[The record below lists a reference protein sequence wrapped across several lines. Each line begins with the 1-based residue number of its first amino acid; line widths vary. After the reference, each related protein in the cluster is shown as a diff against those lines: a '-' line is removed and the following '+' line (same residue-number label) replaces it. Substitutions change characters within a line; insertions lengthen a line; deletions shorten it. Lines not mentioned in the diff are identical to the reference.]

1 MSLSL
6 NDNTDRFCGHIT
18 PKQTGKPK
26 PFIEDTMVKKALF
39 SLIVGLLTF
48 CLIYFISTHT
58 TFFTS
63 MERSLLDGFYYMRE
77 PGVNKYNR
85 LVSDRVM
92 LLGYDEKSL
101 AAIGKWPWKRYVHAG
116 FLDKIEQFSPETL
129 MFDIMFIKPESI
141 PLFLSEKA
149 DLSPETRREVEEAFS
164 RMDNEFTK
172 ALKKYDNVYIDLQL
186 VETPRP
192 ELPEAYQ
199 NRILF
204 TESIIHHYS
213 QPVRD
218 NRGVIIFHSLEP
230 IIGDYVEN
238 AHPVAINVMPDDDGV
253 IRYFPLYHTYQMKDG
268 SYRNIFTPVL
278 PLLQR
283 YYYVEPG
290 DIIIKPRKII
300 LKSAKVPVRDRNTD
314 QERVS
319 VRDFEE
325 IAQRISNPGPPKR
338 YRYNKNLYNFLVNQI
353 RLDPLDEEKLPY
365 FPLRLLKKEDNSL
378 EILDGWEIYD
388 AAQSLRSK
396 KIDIIFYNQ
405 RDIEVETPISGLFRI
420 NYAGTEERFFLD
432 PDTGKLQIHHTYPTG
447 SYIDVY
453 ALDRLPD
460 IPNLTRSGAIEE
472 GYDTVALEQWF
483 RSLCEQK
490 THEIYQK
497 AREEIGDEVEDEAR
511 LQEYMNQH
519 PELGK
524 YFFYY
529 LFFANVDAGPGMLS
543 NLIEIYPAFGKQI
556 GQDPANFLSEKEMVL
571 ALIERY
577 RPQFDRYYGKF
588 IFTGANATGLG
599 DVRQTPYGA
608 MTGINVI
615 MNAFSTVVTQNRLRT
630 SADIPNL
637 DFLLLLGISML
648 CSLLYGMTN
657 IRISSIIFVLI
668 FLGTFLTALGLFWAQ
683 SLFLKTTPLI
693 FSNAIIFV
701 SIVVFKVLTE
711 EKDKKFLRATF
722 SSYLAPEL
730 IDEMYQ
736 SKTMPALGGEARQV
750 TAFFTDI
757 QGFSTF
763 SEKLTAHQLVE
774 LLNEYLANMTD
785 ILINEKG
792 TLDKYEGD
800 AIIAFFGA
808 PMEIPD
814 HALTA
819 CRVAVDMQEKL
830 LELRKKWRSERQ
842 RPDEP
847 NRNTKGLSPEEWEP
861 GDKWPKVVH
870 QMKMRIG
877 INTGEIVVGNM
888 GSAMRMNYT
897 MMGDPVNLAARL
909 EEAGKQYGVYTLV
922 SENTL
927 AIEFTNESGE
937 KVRVRD
943 MLEARFID
951 NIAVV
956 GKSEPVRVYEVWA
969 MKGELTGAEEDL
981 VRIFD
986 EGMQHYLRMEWDQA
1000 IARFS
1005 KSFELERVPDGKT
1018 TPSQV
1023 YIQRCKTFKQHPLA
1037 GPGQEWDGVY
1047 RLTEK

>member
-1 MSLSL
+1 
-6 NDNTDRFCGHIT
+6 
-18 PKQTGKPK
+18 
-26 PFIEDTMVKKALF
+26 MVKKALF

-77 PGVNKYNR
+77 PAVNKHNR
-85 LVSDRVM
+85 LVSNRVM
-92 LLGYDEKSL
+92 LLGYDENSL

-116 FLDKIEQFSPETL
+116 FLDKIEQFSPETV

-149 DLSPETRREVEEAFS
+149 DLDPETRREVEKAFS
-164 RMDNEFTK
+164 RMDNELTK

-497 AREEIGDEVEDEAR
+497 AREAIGDEVEDEAR
-511 LQEYMNQH
+511 LREYMNQH

-814 HALTA
+814 HAWRA
-819 CRVAVDMQEKL
+819 CRVAVAMQEKL
-830 LELRKKWRSERQ
+830 LDLRKKWHDEKQ

-847 NRNTKGLSPEEWEP
+847 NRNTKGLPSGEWEP

-870 QMKMRIG
+870 QMQMRIG

-927 AIEFTNESGE
+927 AFEFTNESGE

-969 MKGELTGAEEDL
+969 MKGGLTGAELNL

-1005 KSFELERVPDGKT
+1005 ESLDLERVPDGKT
-1018 TPSQV
+1018 TPSEV
-1023 YIQRCKTFKQHPLA
+1023 YIRRCELFKENPPVT
-1037 GPGQEWDGVY
+1037 PGKKWDGAY
-1047 RLTEK
+1047 SLTKK

>member
-1 MSLSL
+1 M
-6 NDNTDRFCGHIT
+6 
-18 PKQTGKPK
+18 
-26 PFIEDTMVKKALF
+26 
-39 SLIVGLLTF
+39 VGLLTF
-48 CLIYFISTHT
+48 CLIQFISTQT
-58 TFFTS
+58 TLFTS

-77 PGVNKYNR
+77 PGVNRHNR
-85 LVSDRVM
+85 LVSDRVI

-116 FLDKIEQFSPETL
+116 FLDKIEQFSPETV

-141 PLFLSEKA
+141 PLFLSEKT
-149 DLSPETRREVEEAFS
+149 DLNPEIRQEVKEAFK
-164 RMDNEFTK
+164 RMDSEFTK

-186 VETPRP
+186 VEMPRP
-192 ELPEAYQ
+192 KLPEAYQ

-204 TESIIHHYS
+204 NESIIHHYS
-213 QPVRD
+213 QPVR
-218 NRGVIIFHSLEP
+218 NNKGIITFHSLEP

-238 AHPVAINVMPDDDGV
+238 AHPVVINVVQDDDGV
-253 IRYFPLYHTYQMKDG
+253 IRYFPLYYTYQMRNG
-268 SYRNIFTPVL
+268 SHRNFFTAVL
-278 PLLQR
+278 SLLQR
-283 YYYVEPG
+283 YYYIQKDDVVLEPG
-290 DIIIKPRKII
+290 RVV
-300 LKSAKVPVRDRNTD
+300 LKSAKVPVLDRNTG
-314 QERVS
+314 QERIS
-319 VRDFEE
+319 IHDFEE
-325 IAQRISNPGPPKR
+325 IAGRIRNPVPPEK

-353 RLDPLDEEKLPY
+353 RLDPMDEEKLPY
-365 FPLRLLKKEDNSL
+365 FPLRLLQRGDKSL
-378 EILDGWEIYD
+378 EILDGWEIYA
-388 AAQSLRSK
+388 AAQRLRSRK
-396 KIDIIFYNQ
+396 VDVIFHNE
-405 RDIEVETPISGLFRI
+405 RDVEIETPVSGLFRI
-420 NYAGTEERFFLD
+420 NYAGTEKSYFLD
-432 PDTGKLQIHHTYPTG
+432 PDTGKPQMHHTNPTG
-447 SYIDVY
+447 SYIDIY
-453 ALDRLPD
+453 AMDLLPH
-460 IPNLTRSGAIEE
+460 IPSLTGSGAIEE
-472 GYDTVALEQWF
+472 GYDTVALEKWF

-497 AREEIGDEVEDEAR
+497 AREEIGDGVEDETR
-511 LQEYMNQH
+511 LQEYMNRH
-519 PELGK
+519 PDLGK

-529 LFFANVDAGPGMLS
+529 LFFLNVDAGPGMLTS
-543 NLIEIYPAFGKQI
+543 LIEIYPDFGEQI
-556 GQDPANFLSEKEMVL
+556 GQDPAYFLSEKELVM
-571 ALIERY
+571 ALMERY

-588 IFTGANATGLG
+588 IFTGATATGLG

-608 MTGINVI
+608 MTGVNVI
-615 MNAFSTVVTQNRLRT
+615 MNAFSTVVTQNQLRVST
-630 SADIPNL
+630 DIPHL

-648 CSLLYGMTN
+648 CSLLYGLTN
-657 IRISSIIFVLI
+657 IRISSIIFVIL

-683 SLFLKTTPLI
+683 SIFLKTTPLI
-693 FSNAIIFV
+693 FSNAVIFV
-701 SIVVFKVLTE
+701 SIIVFKVLTE
-711 EKDKKFLRATF
+711 EKDKKFLKATF

-736 SKTMPALGGEARQV
+736 NKTMPALGGEARQV

-757 QGFSTF
+757 QGFSSF

-774 LLNEYLANMTD
+774 LLNEYLAGMTD

-814 HALTA
+814 HTLRA
-819 CRVAVDMQEKL
+819 CRVAVAMQEKL
-830 LELRKKWRSERQ
+830 LELCEKWRNEKQ

-847 NRNTKGLSPEEWEP
+847 NRNTKGLPPEDWAH

-870 QMKMRIG
+870 RMKMRIG

-927 AIEFTNESGE
+927 AFEFDNENGE
-937 KVRVRD
+937 KVRVGD
-943 MLEARFID
+943 MVEARFID

-956 GKSEPVRVYEVWA
+956 GKSEPVKVFEVWA
-969 MKGELTGAEEDL
+969 MRGEATDGELNL

-986 EGMQHYLRMEWDQA
+986 EGMKHYLKIEWDQA

-1005 KSFELERVPDGKT
+1005 ESLNLERVPDGKT
-1018 TPSQV
+1018 TPSEV
-1023 YIQRCKTFKQHPLA
+1023 YIRRCESFKENPPVT
-1037 GPGQEWDGVY
+1037 PGENG
-1047 RLTEK
+1047 TACIA

>member
-1 MSLSL
+1 M
-6 NDNTDRFCGHIT
+6 
-18 PKQTGKPK
+18 
-26 PFIEDTMVKKALF
+26 
-39 SLIVGLLTF
+39 VGLLTF
-48 CLIYFISTHT
+48 GLIQFISTQT
-58 TFFTS
+58 TLFTS

-77 PGVNKYNR
+77 PDVNKQNR
-85 LVSDRVM
+85 LVSNRVM

-101 AAIGKWPWKRYVHAG
+101 AAIGKWPWKRYIHAG
-116 FLDKIEQFSPETL
+116 FLNKIEQFSPETV

-149 DLSPETRREVEEAFS
+149 DLNPETRQEVKEAFK

-204 TESIIHHYS
+204 NESIIHYSS

-218 NRGVIIFHSLEP
+218 NRGVIVFHSLEP

-238 AHPVAINVMPDDDGV
+238 AHPVAINVLQDDDGV

-268 SYRNIFTPVL
+268 SHRNIFTPVL
-278 PLLQR
+278 PLLQK
-283 YYYVEPG
+283 YYYMKPG
-290 DIIIKPRKII
+290 DIIIEPRKVI
-300 LKSAKVPVRDRNTD
+300 LKSARVPVHDRNTD

-325 IAQRISNPGPPKR
+325 IARRISNPEQSEQ
-338 YRYNKNLYNFLVNQI
+338 YRYNKNLYNFVVNQLH
-353 RLDPLDEEKLPY
+353 LDPLDEEKLPY
-365 FPLRLLKKEDNSL
+365 FPLRLLKKDDNSL

-388 AAQSLRSK
+388 AAQHLRSK
-396 KIDIIFYNQ
+396 KIDIIFYNE
-405 RDIEVETPISGLFRI
+405 RYIEIETPISGLFRI
-420 NYAGTEERFFLD
+420 NYAGTEERFFMD
-432 PDTGKLQIHHTYPTG
+432 PDTDRPQIHHTYPTG

-453 ALDRLPD
+453 SLDQLPD
-460 IPNLTRSGAIEE
+460 IPGLTDSGAIEK
-472 GYDTVALEQWF
+472 GYDTVALEKWF

-497 AREEIGDEVEDEAR
+497 ARDEIGDAVEDETR

-519 PELGK
+519 PEAGK

-529 LFFANVDAGPGMLS
+529 LFFTNVDADPGMLQS
-543 NLIEIYPAFGKQI
+543 LMEIYPSFGKQL
-556 GQDPANFLSEKEMVL
+556 GQDPAYFLSEKEIVL

-608 MTGINVI
+608 MTGVNVI
-615 MNAFSTVVTQNRLRT
+615 MNAFSTVVTQNRLRAST
-630 SADIPNL
+630 DIPHL
-637 DFLLLLGISML
+637 DFILLLGISML
-648 CSLLYGMTN
+648 CSLLYGLTN
-657 IRISSIIFVLI
+657 IRISSIIFVIL
-668 FLGTFLTALGLFWAQ
+668 FLCTFLTALGLFWAQ
-683 SLFLKTTPLI
+683 SFFLKTTPLI
-693 FSNAIIFV
+693 FSNAVIFV
-701 SIVVFKVLTE
+701 SIIVFKVLTE
-711 EKDKKFLRATF
+711 EKDKKFLKATF

-774 LLNEYLANMTD
+774 LLNEYLASMTD

-814 HALTA
+814 HTLRA
-819 CRVAVDMQEKL
+819 CRVAVAMQDKL
-830 LELRKKWRSERQ
+830 LELCEKWRTEKQ
-842 RPDEP
+842 RLDEP
-847 NRNTKGLSPEEWEP
+847 NRNTKGLSPEEWAH
-861 GDKWPKVVH
+861 GDKWPKIVH
-870 QMKMRIG
+870 HMKMRIG

-888 GSAMRMNYT
+888 GSAIRMNYT

-927 AIEFTNESGE
+927 VFEFINENGD
-937 KVRVRD
+937 KIRVKD
-943 MLEARFID
+943 MVEARFID

-956 GKSEPVRVYEVWA
+956 GKSEPVRVFEVWA
-969 MKGELTGAEEDL
+969 MRGEATDEELNL

-986 EGMQHYLRMEWDQA
+986 KGMKHYLKMEWDQA
-1000 IARFS
+1000 IAKFS
-1005 KSFELERVPDGKT
+1005 ESLSLERVPDGKT
-1018 TPSQV
+1018 TPSEA
-1023 YIQRCKTFKQHPLA
+1023 YIRRCELFKKNPPVT
-1037 GPGQEWDGVY
+1037 PGGAWDGVY
-1047 RLTEK
+1047 RLTKK

>member
-1 MSLSL
+1 ML
-6 NDNTDRFCGHIT
+6 
-18 PKQTGKPK
+18 
-26 PFIEDTMVKKALF
+26 KKALF

-77 PGVNKYNR
+77 PDVNKHNR
-85 LVSDRVM
+85 LVSNRVM
-92 LLGYDEKSL
+92 LLGYDETSL

-116 FLDKIEQFSPETL
+116 FLNKIEQFSPETV

-141 PLFLSEKA
+141 PRFLSEKA
-149 DLSPETRREVEEAFS
+149 DLNPETRREVEEAFS
-164 RMDNEFTK
+164 KMDNEFTK

-186 VETPRP
+186 VETSRP

-204 TESIIHHYS
+204 NESIIHHYS

-218 NRGVIIFHSLEP
+218 NRGVITFHSLEP

-238 AHPVAINVMPDDDGV
+238 AHPVVINVVQDDDEV
-253 IRYFPLYHTYQMKDG
+253 IRYFPLYYTYQMRNG
-268 SYRNIFTPVL
+268 SYRNIFTAVL
-278 PLLQR
+278 SLLQR
-283 YYYVEPG
+283 YYYIHTDDVVMEP
-290 DIIIKPRKII
+290 RRVV
-300 LKSAKVPVRDRNTD
+300 LKSAKVPVLDRNTG
-314 QERVS
+314 QERIS
-319 VRDFEE
+319 VHDFEE
-325 IAQRISNPGPPKR
+325 IAGRIRNPGPPEK
-338 YRYNKNLYNFLVNQI
+338 YRYNKDLYNFLVNQI
-353 RLDPLDEEKLPY
+353 MLDPLDDEKLPY
-365 FPLRLLKKEDNSL
+365 FPLRLLEKEDDTL

-388 AAQSLRSK
+388 TARRVSSK
-396 KIDIIFYNQ
+396 KIDAIFYTE
-405 RDIEVETPISGLFRI
+405 RDIEIETPVRGLFRI
-420 NYAGTEERFFLD
+420 NYAGTEKRFFLD
-432 PDTGKLQIHHTYPTG
+432 PDTGEPQIHYTNPTG

-453 ALDRLPD
+453 SLDHLPD
-460 IPNLTRSGAIEE
+460 IPTLNNSGEIEQ
-472 GYDTVALEQWF
+472 GYETMALEKWF
-483 RSLCEQK
+483 RALCEK
-490 THEIYQK
+490 KSHEIYRK
-497 AREEIGDEVEDEAR
+497 AGDELGDAVENEGR
-511 LQEYMNQH
+511 LREYMNQH
-519 PELGK
+519 PEPGK

-529 LFFANVDAGPGMLS
+529 LFFANVDAGPGMLNS
-543 NLIEIYPAFGKQI
+543 LIEIYPDFGEQI
-556 GQDPANFLSEKEMVL
+556 GQDPEYFLSEKQILLSLSES
-571 ALIERY
+571 Y
-577 RPQFDRYYGKF
+577 RQQFDRYYGKF
-588 IFTGANATGLG
+588 IFTGATATGLG

-608 MTGINVI
+608 MTGVNVI
-615 MNAFSTVVTQNRLRT
+615 MNAFSTVVTQNPLRT
-630 SADIPNL
+630 STDIPHL
-637 DFLLLLGISML
+637 DFLLLLGISLL
-648 CSLLYGMTN
+648 CGFLYGLTN
-657 IRISSIIFVLI
+657 IRISAIIFVLL
-668 FLGTFLTALGLFWAQ
+668 FLGTFATALALFWAQ
-683 SLFLKTTPLI
+683 SLFLKTTPLL

-701 SIVVFKVLTE
+701 SIIVFKVLTE
-711 EKDKKFLRATF
+711 EKDKKFLKATF

-736 SKTMPALGGEARQV
+736 SKTIPALGGEARQV

-774 LLNEYLANMTD
+774 LLNEYLSNMTD
-785 ILINEKG
+785 ILISEKG

-814 HALTA
+814 HSLRA
-819 CRVAVDMQEKL
+819 CRVAVSMQDRL
-830 LELRKKWRSERQ
+830 LELCEKWGKERQ

-847 NRNTKGLSPEEWEP
+847 NRNTKGLPPEEWEP

-927 AIEFTNESGE
+927 AFEFTNESGE
-937 KVRVRD
+937 TARVGD
-943 MLEARFID
+943 MLEFRFID

-956 GKSEPVRVYEVWA
+956 GKSEPVRVYEVWT
-969 MKGELTGAEEDL
+969 MKGGITHAEQDL
-981 VRIFD
+981 VKIFD
-986 EGMQHYLRMEWDQA
+986 EGMQRYLRMEWDQA
-1000 IARFS
+1000 IAKFS
-1005 KSFELERVPDGKT
+1005 ESFKIERVPDGKT
-1018 TPSQV
+1018 TPSEV
-1023 YIQRCKTFKQHPLA
+1023 FIQRCKTFKEHPPA
-1037 GPGQEWDGVY
+1037 GPGETWDGVF